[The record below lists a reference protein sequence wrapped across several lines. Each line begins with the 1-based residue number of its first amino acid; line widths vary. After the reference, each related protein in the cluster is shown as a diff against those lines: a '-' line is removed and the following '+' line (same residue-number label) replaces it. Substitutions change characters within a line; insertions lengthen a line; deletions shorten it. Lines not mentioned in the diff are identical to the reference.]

1 MDVYGARGRQ
11 WSFGHCAILR
21 LGRSARDMLS
31 KAWYWSRLRA
41 RMPEMKGL
49 IEDVSLVSFIFN
61 ERESHRRK
69 DEEEKA

>member
-1 MDVYGARGRQ
+1 
-11 WSFGHCAILR
+11 
-21 LGRSARDMLS
+21 
-31 KAWYWSRLRA
+31 
-41 RMPEMKGL
+41 MPEMKGL